1 MSKEKIKSQPETVVN
16 KKESASVLER
26 IRRRTSLLV
35 GIVGLALLIF
45 ILQSLLG
52 SGASI
57 FGGGDLSTV
66 GSINGKKIDR
76 NDFVMR
82 LENQLNNYRQRNQNK
97 DVDDQTRSKAIE
109 NIWQQYV
116 AELVIKPQFEKAG
129 ISVGEDEIY
138 NSVVVNPVQ
147 SVIQQLSDAQT
158 GKLNA
163 QFALPDGSLDLVKW
177 KQAVS
182 NLPADQEPAL
192 RSMEENVKS
201 SRYFEKYRNL
211 ITKGLYVTSSEAKAV
226 LKNRNTQFSVEYVI
240 KRYESVKDSSIKL
253 SDDEIQ
259 KYYNEYSYE
268 FKNPLTTRKIDYVA
282 FNVLPSSQD
291 LADIEKEAQRA
302 ATDFKGKTISED
314 SSFISQESEN
324 GNITIQDFTKKT
336 MIVRDSS
343 VFTSP
348 LGTVFGPYNEG
359 AYFKVYKLQAINSIA
374 DSAKVRHIL
383 IGLNDP
389 ENKPKR
395 TKEQAKREA
404 DSLLVLIKSKK
415 AIFDTLVKTIS
426 DDMGSKTNGG
436 DYGWFDE
443 NKGKEFVTPFKNAGL
458 QGSIGNIS
466 VVETQFGYHIIEVLN
481 VSKTR
486 HTNYTIAQIF
496 KLIAPSEETNQA
508 IYAKANQFGGE
519 NNTGELFDKAV
530 ATQKLT
536 KQMADNIKEGDR
548 QLPGL
553 DQAKELTNWV
563 YTAEKGDVNIFS
575 FNDKHI
581 VAKLSGIKNK
591 GVLPLEDVKEE
602 VTLKAIKQK
611 KSNLFLEE
619 FKNKGNGKNIQE
631 IATKLK
637 LELNKQ
643 ETLMPESRV
652 VDLLGIDDIFIG
664 TVLGTKVNAISKPSV
679 SNNGVFI
686 VKVIAIKTN
695 PNNDFKETKN
705 QLEQLISGRADND
718 VFEGLKEMSDIEDH
732 KSRIE

>member
-1 MSKEKIKSQPETVVN
+1 MKKEKIQAPKGVSEYVPPQSREFEWVRDGLIAPARLAGYALMELPVFEDTQLFTRGVGESTDVVSKEMYTFEDRGGRSITLRPEGTAGVMRAVIEHN
-16 KKESASVLER
+16 LDRAQLPIKVWYSGAFFRAER
-26 IRRRTSLLV
+26 PQAGRYRQFYQV
-35 GIVGLALLIF
+35 GI
-45 ILQSLLG
+45 
-52 SGASI
+52 
-57 FGGGDLSTV
+57 
-66 GSINGKKIDR
+66 
-76 NDFVMR
+76 
-82 LENQLNNYRQRNQNK
+82 
-97 DVDDQTRSKAIE
+97 
-109 NIWQQYV
+109 
-116 AELVIKPQFEKAG
+116 
-129 ISVGEDEIY
+129 
-138 NSVVVNPVQ
+138 
-147 SVIQQLSDAQT
+147 
-158 GKLNA
+158 
-163 QFALPDGSLDLVKW
+163 
-177 KQAVS
+177 
-182 NLPADQEPAL
+182 
-192 RSMEENVKS
+192 
-201 SRYFEKYRNL
+201 
-211 ITKGLYVTSSEAKAV
+211 EA
-226 LKNRNTQFSVEYVI
+226 
-240 KRYESVKDSSIKL
+240 
-253 SDDEIQ
+253 
-259 KYYNEYSYE
+259 
-268 FKNPLTTRKIDYVA
+268 
-282 FNVLPSSQD
+282 
-291 LADIEKEAQRA
+291 
-302 ATDFKGKTISED
+302 
-314 SSFISQESEN
+314 
-324 GNITIQDFTKKT
+324 
-336 MIVRDSS
+336 
-343 VFTSP
+343 
-348 LGTVFGPYNEG
+348 
-359 AYFKVYKLQAINSIA
+359 
-374 DSAKVRHIL
+374 

-395 TKEQAKREA
+395 SKEQAKREA

-443 NKGKEFVTPFKNAGL
+443 NKGFVTPFKNAGL
-458 QGSIGNIS
+458 KGTIGNIS

-496 KLIAPSEETNQA
+496 KLIAPSDETNQA

-664 TVLGTKVNAISKPSV
+664 TVLGTKVNAISKASV

-686 VKVIAIKTN
+686 VKVSAIKTN

>member
-1 MSKEKIKSQPETVVN
+1 M
-16 KKESASVLER
+16 
-26 IRRRTSLLV
+26 
-35 GIVGLALLIF
+35 
-45 ILQSLLG
+45 
-52 SGASI
+52 
-57 FGGGDLSTV
+57 
-66 GSINGKKIDR
+66 
-76 NDFVMR
+76 
-82 LENQLNNYRQRNQNK
+82 
-97 DVDDQTRSKAIE
+97 
-109 NIWQQYV
+109 
-116 AELVIKPQFEKAG
+116 
-129 ISVGEDEIY
+129 
-138 NSVVVNPVQ
+138 
-147 SVIQQLSDAQT
+147 
-158 GKLNA
+158 
-163 QFALPDGSLDLVKW
+163 
-177 KQAVS
+177 
-182 NLPADQEPAL
+182 
-192 RSMEENVKS
+192 
-201 SRYFEKYRNL
+201 
-211 ITKGLYVTSSEAKAV
+211 
-226 LKNRNTQFSVEYVI
+226 
-240 KRYESVKDSSIKL
+240 
-253 SDDEIQ
+253 
-259 KYYNEYSYE
+259 
-268 FKNPLTTRKIDYVA
+268 
-282 FNVLPSSQD
+282 
-291 LADIEKEAQRA
+291 
-302 ATDFKGKTISED
+302 
-314 SSFISQESEN
+314 
-324 GNITIQDFTKKT
+324 
-336 MIVRDSS
+336 
-343 VFTSP
+343 
-348 LGTVFGPYNEG
+348 
-359 AYFKVYKLQAINSIA
+359 
-374 DSAKVRHIL
+374 
-383 IGLNDP
+383 
-389 ENKPKR
+389 
-395 TKEQAKREA
+395 
-404 DSLLVLIKSKK
+404 
-415 AIFDTLVKTIS
+415 
-426 DDMGSKTNGG
+426 
-436 DYGWFDE
+436 
-443 NKGKEFVTPFKNAGL
+443 
-458 QGSIGNIS
+458 
-466 VVETQFGYHIIEVLN
+466 
-481 VSKTR
+481 SKTR

-686 VKVIAIKTN
+686 VKVSAIKTN

>member
-1 MSKEKIKSQPETVVN
+1 MSKEKSKSQPETVVN
-16 KKESASVLER
+16 KKESVSVLER

-52 SGASI
+52 SGESI

-97 DVDDQTRSKAIE
+97 DIDDQTRSKAIE

-226 LKNRNTQFSVEYVI
+226 LKNRNTQFSIEYVI

-268 FKNPLTTRKIDYVA
+268 FKSPLTTRKIDYVA

-359 AYFKVYKLQAINSIA
+359 AYFKVYKLQAINSFA

-404 DSLLVLIKSKK
+404 DSLLVLIKTKK

-443 NKGKEFVTPFKNAGL
+443 NKGFVTPFKNAGL
-458 QGSIGNIS
+458 KGTIGNIS

-496 KLIAPSEETNQA
+496 KLIAPSDETNQA

-643 ETLMPESRV
+643 ETLMTESRV

-664 TVLGTKVNAISKPSV
+664 TVLGTKVNAISKASV

-686 VKVIAIKTN
+686 VKVSAIKTT

>member
-1 MSKEKIKSQPETVVN
+1 MSKEKSKSQPETVVN
-16 KKESASVLER
+16 KKESVSVLER

-52 SGASI
+52 SGESI

-97 DVDDQTRSKAIE
+97 DIDDQTRSKAIE

-226 LKNRNTQFSVEYVI
+226 LKNRNTQFSIEYVI

-282 FNVLPSSQD
+282 FNVLPSKED
-291 LADIEKEAQRA
+291 LAEIEKEAQRA
-302 ATDFKGKTISED
+302 AIDFKGKTISED

-348 LGTVFGPYNEG
+348 LGTVL
-359 AYFKVYKLQAINSIA
+359 V
-374 DSAKVRHIL
+374 HI
-383 IGLNDP
+383 
-389 ENKPKR
+389 
-395 TKEQAKREA
+395 TKA
-404 DSLLVLIKSKK
+404 L
-415 AIFDTLVKTIS
+415 TLK
-426 DDMGSKTNGG
+426 
-436 DYGWFDE
+436 Y
-443 NKGKEFVTPFKNAGL
+443 
-458 QGSIGNIS
+458 
-466 VVETQFGYHIIEVLN
+466 
-481 VSKTR
+481 
-486 HTNYTIAQIF
+486 TNY
-496 KLIAPSEETNQA
+496 
-508 IYAKANQFGGE
+508 
-519 NNTGELFDKAV
+519 
-530 ATQKLT
+530 
-536 KQMADNIKEGDR
+536 
-548 QLPGL
+548 
-553 DQAKELTNWV
+553 
-563 YTAEKGDVNIFS
+563 
-575 FNDKHI
+575 
-581 VAKLSGIKNK
+581 
-591 GVLPLEDVKEE
+591 
-602 VTLKAIKQK
+602 
-611 KSNLFLEE
+611 
-619 FKNKGNGKNIQE
+619 
-631 IATKLK
+631 
-637 LELNKQ
+637 
-643 ETLMPESRV
+643 
-652 VDLLGIDDIFIG
+652 
-664 TVLGTKVNAISKPSV
+664 KP
-679 SNNGVFI
+679 
-686 VKVIAIKTN
+686 
-695 PNNDFKETKN
+695 
-705 QLEQLISGRADND
+705 
-718 VFEGLKEMSDIEDH
+718 
-732 KSRIE
+732 